1 MRLKALTEDQRIE
14 IVAALV
20 AALVKR
26 RHIVEDQM
34 LQARDDLMA
43 ISDEDLREVCEE
55 LAPEAW
61 PS

>member
-1 MRLKALTEDQRIE
+1 MRLKALTEDQRIN
-14 IVAALV
+14 IV

-34 LQARDDLMA
+34 LQARDDLMEA
-43 ISDEDLREVCEE
+43 SDEDLHEVCEE

-61 PS
+61 PT

>member
-34 LQARDDLMA
+34 LQARDDLMVV
-43 ISDEDLREVCEE
+43 SDEDLCEVWEE
-55 LAPEAW
+55 LVPEAW
-61 PS
+61 PN